1 MMRMKSKNKNSGTIF
16 NPVMY
21 LVVLLLTV
29 QLLLLFVE
37 YRRVVWISG
46 AVTDSMTD
54 ALLGACMLNQEEL
67 YRYGATDELE
77 ILYPEEKYGTFKE
90 ILKEELQL
98 SSELQITEK
107 SLPLLYGKVTITDFR
122 IYSVKG
128 EDITV
133 YAFSPSGSYTRT
145 TMENARGIHKIENGS
160 VIENT
165 TLAARIGFTVEF
177 FGIPIEVRKYHMVDV
192 TKGG

>member
-1 MMRMKSKNKNSGTIF
+1 MMREKSKNKDAGTIF

-37 YRRVVWISG
+37 YRRVAWVSG

-54 ALLGACMLNQEEL
+54 ALLGACTLNQEEL
-67 YRYGATDELE
+67 YRYGASDELE
-77 ILYPEEKYGTFKE
+77 ILYPEEKYETFKE

-98 SSELQITEK
+98 SEGLQVTEK
-107 SLPLLYGKVTITDFR
+107 SLPLLYGNVTITDFR

-145 TMENARGIHKIENGS
+145 TMENVRGVQKIENGS

-165 TLAARIGFTVEF
+165 TLAARIGFQVEF
-177 FGIPIEVRKYHMVDV
+177 IGIPIEVRKYHMVDV

>member
-1 MMRMKSKNKNSGTIF
+1 MREKRRKKDSGTIF

-37 YRRVVWISG
+37 YRRVAWVSG
-46 AVTDSMTD
+46 AVTDTMTD

-67 YRYGATDELE
+67 YHYGVGDELE
-77 ILYPEEKYGTFKE
+77 ILYPEEKYKIFIE

-98 SSELQITEK
+98 SADLQVTEK
-107 SLPLLYGKVTITDFR
+107 SLPLLAEKVTITDFR
-122 IYSVKG
+122 IYSVRG

-133 YAFSPSGSYTRT
+133 YAFTPSGSYTT
-145 TMENARGIHKIENGS
+145 TVLRDAKGTYQLENGS

-165 TLAARIGFTVEF
+165 TLTARIGFTVKF

>member
-1 MMRMKSKNKNSGTIF
+1 MMREKNKNKDAGTIF

-37 YRRVVWISG
+37 YRRVAWVSG

-54 ALLGACMLNQEEL
+54 ALLGACTLNREEL
-67 YRYGATDELE
+67 YQYGATDELE
-77 ILYPEEKYGTFKE
+77 IRYPEEKYEVFRE

-98 SSELQITEK
+98 SEELQVTGK
-107 SLPLLYGKVTITDFR
+107 SLPLLSGKVTITDFW
-122 IYSVKG
+122 IYSVTG
-128 EDITV
+128 GDITI
-133 YAFSPSGSYTRT
+133 YTFSPSGSHTKT
-145 TMENARGIHKIENGS
+145 VMEDARGVYTVGNGR

-165 TLAARIGFTVEF
+165 TLVARIGFTVKF

>member
-1 MMRMKSKNKNSGTIF
+1 MREKRRKKDSGTIF

-37 YRRVVWISG
+37 YRRVAWVSG
-46 AVTDSMTD
+46 AVTDTMTD

-67 YRYGATDELE
+67 YHYGVGDELE
-77 ILYPEEKYGTFKE
+77 ILYPEEKYKIFIE

-98 SSELQITEK
+98 SADLQVTEK
-107 SLPLLYGKVTITDFR
+107 SLPLLAEKVTITDFR
-122 IYSVKG
+122 IYSVRG

-133 YAFSPSGSYTRT
+133 YAFAPSGSYTT
-145 TMENARGIHKIENGS
+145 TVLRDAKGTYQLENGS

-165 TLAARIGFTVEF
+165 TLTARIGFTVKF

>member
-1 MMRMKSKNKNSGTIF
+1 MREKSKNKDAGTIF

-37 YRRVVWISG
+37 YRRVAWVSG

-54 ALLGACMLNQEEL
+54 ALLGACTLNREEL
-67 YRYGATDELE
+67 YQYGATDELE
-77 ILYPEEKYGTFKE
+77 ILYPEEKYGIFRE

-98 SSELQITEK
+98 SEDLQVTEK
-107 SLPLLYGKVTITDFR
+107 SLPLLSGNVTITDFR

-133 YAFSPSGSYTRT
+133 YEFSSSGNQTSIIL
-145 TMENARGIHKIENGS
+145 ENARGVYQVENGS

-165 TLAARIGFTVEF
+165 TLAARIGFQVEF

-192 TKGG
+192 TNGG

>member
-1 MMRMKSKNKNSGTIF
+1 MKERRKKKDAGTIF

-37 YRRVVWISG
+37 YRRVAWVSG

-54 ALLGACMLNQEEL
+54 ALLGACMLNHEEL
-67 YRYGATDELE
+67 YHYGATDDLE
-77 ILYPEEKYGTFKE
+77 ILYPEEKHEVFQE

-98 SSELQITEK
+98 SADLQVTEK
-107 SLPLLYGKVTITDFR
+107 SLPLLSGKITITDFQV
-122 IYSVKG
+122 YSVKG

-133 YAFSPSGSYTRT
+133 YTFSPSGSHAKTV
-145 TMENARGIHKIENGS
+145 MEDARGVYMVENGR

-165 TLAARIGFTVEF
+165 TLAARIGFMVEF

-192 TKGG
+192 KKGG

>member
-1 MMRMKSKNKNSGTIF
+1 MREKSKNKDAGTIF

-37 YRRVVWISG
+37 YRRVAWVSG

-54 ALLGACMLNQEEL
+54 ALLGACTLNREEL
-67 YRYGATDELE
+67 YQYGATDELE
-77 ILYPEEKYGTFKE
+77 ILYPEEKYGIFRE

-98 SSELQITEK
+98 SEDLQITEK
-107 SLPLLYGKVTITDFR
+107 SLPLLSGKVTITDFR

-133 YAFSPSGSYTRT
+133 YEFSSSGNQTSIIL
-145 TMENARGIHKIENGS
+145 ENARGVYQVENGS

-165 TLAARIGFTVEF
+165 TLAARIGFQVEF

>member
-1 MMRMKSKNKNSGTIF
+1 MREKRRKKDAGTIF

-21 LVVLLLTV
+21 LAVLLLTV

-37 YRRVVWISG
+37 YRRVAWVSG
-46 AVTDSMTD
+46 AVTDTMTD
-54 ALLGACMLNQEEL
+54 ALLGACTLGQEEL
-67 YRYGATDELE
+67 YHYGETDELE
-77 ILYPEEKYGTFKE
+77 VLYPEEKYQVFKE

-98 SSELQITEK
+98 SADLQVTEK
-107 SLPLLYGKVTITDFR
+107 SLPLLAGKVTITDFR
-122 IYSVKG
+122 IYSVRG

-133 YAFSPSGSYTRT
+133 YAFTPSGSYTT
-145 TMENARGIHKIENGS
+145 TVLTDARGVCQVENGIL
-160 VIENT
+160 IENT
-165 TLAARIGFTVEF
+165 TLAARIGFTVKF

>member
-1 MMRMKSKNKNSGTIF
+1 MREKRRKKDSGTIF

-37 YRRVVWISG
+37 YRRVAWVSG
-46 AVTDSMTD
+46 AVTDTMTD

-67 YRYGATDELE
+67 YHYGVGDELE
-77 ILYPEEKYGTFKE
+77 ILYPEEKYKIFIE

-98 SSELQITEK
+98 SADLQVTEK
-107 SLPLLYGKVTITDFR
+107 SLPLLAEKVTITDFR
-122 IYSVKG
+122 IYSVRG

-133 YAFSPSGSYTRT
+133 YAFAPSGSYTT
-145 TMENARGIHKIENGS
+145 TVLRDAKGTYQLENGS

-165 TLAARIGFTVEF
+165 TLTARIGFTVKF

-192 TKGG
+192 TNQ